1 LIDYSTAHQGDLIE
15 TEQESSRVTR
25 TRIALWIWYRGEFFR
40 GFQAQA
46 KGPTVQDSIA
56 HRLRAIGIRSSPC
69 PAGRTDKGVHAR
81 MQVLSLRSAPVA
93 PDELFHRLSDPAPSG
108 WGICCARSARDGF
121 HAQWSSVGKQY
132 RYRLRLDPRAD
143 APWEPYSWSP
153 SEHPRLAARKLDV
166 ACLAGVLRALEGTRD
181 FSAFHESSSSR
192 GLRTI
197 HRAEL
202 VESAGGVLDIRIRG
216 DRFGRHQIRFMVGAA
231 AAVAAGALAKEAL
244 LRSIEEA
251 VPLPGVKA
259 PARGLVLWDVHYP
272 ATVDPFDANDRLRSA
287 ALPPDPPFSALTV

>member
-1 LIDYSTAHQGDLIE
+1 MTG
-15 TEQESSRVTR
+15 

-46 KGPTVQDSIA
+46 EGPTVQDSIA

-69 PAGRTDKGVHAR
+69 AAGRTDKGVHAR
-81 MQVLSLRSAPVA
+81 MQVLSLRSAPIT
-93 PDELFHRLSDPAPSG
+93 PDELFRRLSDPPPFG

-121 HAQWSSVGKQY
+121 HAQWSSVGKEY
-132 RYRLRLDPRAD
+132 RYRLRLDPLAD
-143 APWEPYSWSP
+143 AAWEPYSWSP
-153 SEHPRLAARKLDV
+153 RDHERLATSELDV
-166 ACLAGVLRALEGTRD
+166 ARLARALRALEGSRD
-181 FSAFHESSSSR
+181 FFAFHESSSTR
-192 GLRTI
+192 CLRTV

-202 VESAGGVLDIRIRG
+202 VESASRVLDIRIRG

-231 AAVAAGALAKEAL
+231 AAVAAGALAEEDF

-251 VPLPGVKA
+251 APLRGIKA

-272 ATVDPFDANDRLRSA
+272 ATVDPFHVGDRLRA
-287 ALPPDPPFSALTV
+287 PVLPPEPPFSALTI